1 MSPADRSNSAYF
13 CWFGRDWVREAGTT
27 KMRIGSMWWMM
38 LLGSFW
44 MVVCSIKATE
54 CAIENILNIRKYIV
68 RPRVLYTAVATDSDA
83 RKQKGMEICHIFF
96 LKLFARMELPRWI
109 FLLCGAVAADFFALA
124 KTRCIACGLLHFVNV
139 SANIPSW
146 WVVPAMGVFKTL
158 LLGFFLVNHHCT
170 TFVFFLKSP
179 STFPAWYEMI
189 RTEDIDFMILHILAW
204 PFSSGP
210 PVHICVHCYWDCV
223 IFLMV

>member
-109 FLLCGAVAADFFALA
+109 FSFVRRGVPQISSLLQKRGVLRADCYILWTFPPTFPPDGLCQQWVSLKHCCLDFFWWITTAPHLFSFWNRRQHFRHDMKWFELRISILWYCTFWPDLLA
-124 KTRCIACGLLHFVNV
+124 VDLQFI
-139 SANIPSW
+139 
-146 WVVPAMGVFKTL
+146 
-158 LLGFFLVNHHCT
+158 
-170 TFVFFLKSP
+170 FVF
-179 STFPAWYEMI
+179 I
-189 RTEDIDFMILHILAW
+189 
-204 PFSSGP
+204 
-210 PVHICVHCYWDCV
+210 V
-223 IFLMV
+223 IGIALFF